1 MTSISADT
9 VSPSPTP
16 SSSSAWTRRTWA
28 LLITLCI
35 VLFLDGLDVSMIG
48 VALPSIGTEL
58 DLSTSSLQWLVSGYV
73 LGYGGLLLLGG
84 RTADLLGRRKVF
96 LIALAVFAV
105 ASLTGGLVSSG
116 PLLILTRFVKGLA
129 AAFTA
134 PTGLSIIT
142 TNFAEGPVRNKAL
155 SIYTVFGA
163 GGYSFGLVF
172 GGLMTNV
179 GWRWTFLLPVP
190 IALLALAA
198 ALVLVPRD
206 KPAEEGGHDIL
217 GAVTSTAAMLLLV
230 YTVVT
235 AHEVGWASAR
245 TIGSFVG
252 VAALAAA
259 FLVVETRVAHPL
271 IRLGIL
277 RKATLV
283 RASLAIIAMGGSYFS
298 WQFIVT
304 LYLQDTLDWSPLQL
318 ALALLPVGLMVT
330 ASSVFSNRL
339 VDRYGTARIIAVTLS
354 VMAVGYLLFLRID
367 TTPSYVTEILPAVLL
382 IGVGWIG
389 FPAVNIQATSGIDD
403 EEQGLAAGVLQTSM
417 QVGAA
422 IVLSVTT
429 AIITS
434 GSVEDLSGLRARRV
448 PSGPGLRDRRVD
460 RRSTR
465 RGPGAGAVAT
475 RRSGRRSRS
484 RGRGRGAAARPGRL
498 RVPPTPWVRPRR
510 DPGRRRRLPGPL
522 PRPPAH
528 ARITRWVRSRSR
540 RSARCACRAAVRG
553 PRSRTGP
560 CSHFSPTPPTPPA
573 RRSA

>member
-1 MTSISADT
+1 MSSLSTSL
-9 VSPSPTP
+9 VTP
-16 SSSSAWTRRTWA
+16 ASSAWSRRTWA
-28 LLITLCI
+28 LLMTLCI

-48 VALPSIGTEL
+48 VALPSIGAEL
-58 DLSTSSLQWLVSGYV
+58 DLSTSSLQWLVSGYI

-84 RTADLLGRRKVF
+84 RTADLFGRRKVF

-116 PLLILTRFVKGLA
+116 PLLILTRFIKGLA

-142 TNFAEGPVRNKAL
+142 TNFAEGPARNRAL

-172 GGLMTNV
+172 GGLMTGV

-190 IALLALAA
+190 IALA
-198 ALVLVPRD
+198 ALVAATRLVPRD
-206 KPAEEGGHDIL
+206 APAKDGGHDLL
-217 GAVTSTAAMLLLV
+217 GALTSTAAMLLLV

-235 AHEVGWASAR
+235 AHEVGWASGR
-245 TIGSFVG
+245 TIGSFLA
-252 VAALAAA
+252 VAALVTA
-259 FLVVETRVAHPL
+259 FLVVEARVAHPL

-277 RKATLV
+277 RKPTLV

-304 LYLQDTLDWSPLQL
+304 LYFQDTLDWSPLQL

-339 VDRYGTARIIAVTLS
+339 VDRFGTARIIAVTLS

-367 TTPSYVTEILPAVLL
+367 TTPSYATEILPAVLL

-422 IVLSVTT
+422 IVLAVTT
-429 AIITS
+429 AIIASSPGGEPTPA
-434 GSVEDLSGLRARRV
+434 VMLDAYR
-448 PSGPGLRDRRVD
+448 PGLVFATVV
-460 RRSTR
+460 SIAGALVAVLALVPR
-465 RGPGAGAVAT
+465 RGRELVTEPEPHLD
-475 RRSGRRSRS
+475 
-484 RGRGRGAAARPGRL
+484 GAAPEADL
-498 RVPPTPWVRPRR
+498 
-510 DPGRRRRLPGPL
+510 
-522 PRPPAH
+522 
-528 ARITRWVRSRSR
+528 
-540 RSARCACRAAVRG
+540 AA
-553 PRSRTGP
+553 
-560 CSHFSPTPPTPPA
+560 
-573 RRSA
+573 

>member
-1 MTSISADT
+1 MEGFRAMTSIPANT
-9 VSPSPTP
+9 ATSPEA
-16 SSSSAWTRRTWA
+16 SAWTGRTWA
-28 LLITLCI
+28 LLLTLCI

-48 VALPSIGTEL
+48 VALPSIGAEL

-96 LIALAVFAV
+96 LIALAVFAL
-105 ASLTGGLVSSG
+105 ASLTGGLVTSG
-116 PLLILTRFVKGLA
+116 PLLILTRFIKGLA

-142 TNFAEGPVRNKAL
+142 TNFAEGPARNKAL

-172 GGLMTNV
+172 GGLMTGV

-190 IALLALAA
+190 IALIALAA
-198 ALVLVPRD
+198 AIAVVPRD
-206 KPAEEGGHDIL
+206 KPAEDGGHDIL

-235 AHEVGWASAR
+235 AHDVGWGSAR
-245 TIGSFVG
+245 TILSFVG
-252 VAALAAA
+252 VAALSAA
-259 FLVVETRVAHPL
+259 FVTVESRVKHPL

-283 RASLAIIAMGGSYFS
+283 RASLAIVALGGSYFS

-304 LYLQDTLDWSPLQL
+304 LYFQDTLGWSALEL

-330 ASSVFSNRL
+330 ASSIFSNRL
-339 VDRYGTARIIAVTLS
+339 VDRFGTARIIAVTLS
-354 VMAVGYLLFLRID
+354 VMAVGYLMFLRID
-367 TTPSYVTEILPAVLL
+367 TTPTYLTGILPAVLL

-389 FPAVNIQATSGIDD
+389 FPAVNIQATSGIDN

-422 IVLSVTT
+422 IVLAVTT
-429 AIITS
+429 AIIASDPVGRPTPETMLDAFRPGLVFATIVS
-434 GSVEDLSGLRARRV
+434 IAGALVAALALVPWRGRELVEELEEDLE
-448 PSGPGLRDRRVD
+448 
-460 RRSTR
+460 
-465 RGPGAGAVAT
+465 GAPQPDL
-475 RRSGRRSRS
+475 
-484 RGRGRGAAARPGRL
+484 AA
-498 RVPPTPWVRPRR
+498 
-510 DPGRRRRLPGPL
+510 
-522 PRPPAH
+522 
-528 ARITRWVRSRSR
+528 
-540 RSARCACRAAVRG
+540 
-553 PRSRTGP
+553 
-560 CSHFSPTPPTPPA
+560 
-573 RRSA
+573 

>member
-1 MTSISADT
+1 M
-9 VSPSPTP
+9 
-16 SSSSAWTRRTWA
+16 
-28 LLITLCI
+28 TLCI

-58 DLSTSSLQWLVSGYV
+58 DLSTSSLQWLVSGYI

-96 LIALAVFAV
+96 LVALAVFAI

-116 PLLILTRFVKGLA
+116 PLLILTRFIKGLA

-142 TNFAEGPVRNKAL
+142 TNFAEGPARNKAL

-172 GGLMTNV
+172 GGLMTGV

-190 IALLALAA
+190 IALIALAA
-198 ALVLVPRD
+198 AIKVVPRD
-206 KPAEEGGHDIL
+206 KPADEGGHDLL
-217 GAVTSTAAMLLLV
+217 GAVTSTGAMLLLV

-235 AHEVGWASAR
+235 AHEVGWASLR
-245 TIGSFVG
+245 TIASFVAVG
-252 VAALAAA
+252 ALVAA
-259 FLVVETRVAHPL
+259 FVVVETRVAHPL

-283 RASLAIIAMGGSYFS
+283 RASLAIIAMAGSYFS

-304 LYLQDTLDWSPLQL
+304 IYLQDTLGWSPLEL
-318 ALALLPVGLMVT
+318 ALALLPIGLMVA
-330 ASSVFSNRL
+330 ASAVFSDKLVNRF
-339 VDRYGTARIIAVTLS
+339 GTTRIIAVTMA

-389 FPAVNIQATSGIDD
+389 FPAVNIQATSGIED

-422 IVLSVTT
+422 VVLAVTT
-429 AIITS
+429 AIIASSPGGEPTPAAML
-434 GSVEDLSGLRARRV
+434 DAYR
-448 PSGPGLRDRRVD
+448 PGLVFAAVV
-460 RRSTR
+460 SIV
-465 RGPGAGAVAT
+465 GALVAVLA
-475 RRSGRRSRS
+475 
-484 RGRGRGAAARPGRL
+484 L
-498 RVPPTPWVRPRR
+498 LPRR
-510 DPGRRRRLPGPL
+510 D
-522 PRPPAH
+522 RPVVEDVEPDLEAEL
-528 ARITRWVRSRSR
+528 
-540 RSARCACRAAVRG
+540 AA
-553 PRSRTGP
+553 
-560 CSHFSPTPPTPPA
+560 
-573 RRSA
+573 

>member
-1 MTSISADT
+1 MTSLP
-9 VSPSPTP
+9 PSTATSTAVNPP
-16 SSSSAWTRRTWA
+16 GSFAWTGRTWA
-28 LLITLCI
+28 LLMTLCI

-48 VALPSIGTEL
+48 VALPSIGAEL
-58 DLSTSSLQWLVSGYV
+58 DLSTSSLQWLVGGYV

-105 ASLTGGLVSSG
+105 ASLAGGLVSSG
-116 PLLILTRFVKGLA
+116 PLLILTRFIKGVA

-142 TNFAEGPVRNKAL
+142 TNFAEGPARNKAL

-172 GGLMTNV
+172 GGLMTGV

-190 IALLALAA
+190 IALI
-198 ALVLVPRD
+198 ALVAAIALVPKD
-206 KPAEEGGHDIL
+206 KPAEEGGHDLL

-235 AHEVGWASAR
+235 ANDVGWGSAR

-252 VAALAAA
+252 VAALVAA
-259 FLVVETRVAHPL
+259 FVLFETRVAHPL
-271 IRLGIL
+271 VRLGIL

-283 RASLAIIAMGGSYFS
+283 RASLAIVAMGGSYFS
-298 WQFIVT
+298 WQFIIT
-304 LYLQDTLDWSPLQL
+304 LYFQDTLDWSPLQL

-354 VMAVGYLLFLRID
+354 VMAVGYLLFLRVD
-367 TTPSYVTEILPAVLL
+367 TTPSYVTGILPAVLL

-422 IVLSVTT
+422 IVLAVTT

-434 GSVEDLSGLRARRV
+434 GPVGEPTPTAMLDAYR
-448 PSGPGLRDRRVD
+448 PGLVFAAVV
-460 RRSTR
+460 SIV
-465 RGPGAGAVAT
+465 GALVAVLA
-475 RRSGRRSRS
+475 
-484 RGRGRGAAARPGRL
+484 L
-498 RVPPTPWVRPRR
+498 VPRR
-510 DPGRRRRLPGPL
+510 NREVVEEVEPELEPEL
-522 PRPPAH
+522 
-528 ARITRWVRSRSR
+528 
-540 RSARCACRAAVRG
+540 AA
-553 PRSRTGP
+553 
-560 CSHFSPTPPTPPA
+560 
-573 RRSA
+573 

>member
-1 MTSISADT
+1 M
-9 VSPSPTP
+9 
-16 SSSSAWTRRTWA
+16 
-28 LLITLCI
+28 TLCI

-48 VALPSIGTEL
+48 VALPSIGAEL

-116 PLLILTRFVKGLA
+116 PLLILTRFIKGLA

-142 TNFAEGPVRNKAL
+142 TNFAEGPARNKAL

-172 GGLMTNV
+172 GGLMTGV

-190 IALLALAA
+190 IALIALAA
-198 ALVLVPRD
+198 AIRLVPRD
-206 KPAEEGGHDIL
+206 EPAEEGGHDLI
-217 GAVTSTAAMLLLV
+217 GAAASTAAMLLLV

-235 AHEVGWASAR
+235 AHEVGWTSVR
-245 TIGSFVG
+245 TLGSFVG
-252 VAALAAA
+252 VAALVAA
-259 FLVVETRVAHPL
+259 FVVVETRVAHPL

-277 RKATLV
+277 RKGTLV
-283 RASLAIIAMGGSYFS
+283 RASLAIVALAGSYFS

-304 LYLQDTLDWSPLQL
+304 LYLQNALDWSPLDL

-367 TTPSYVTEILPAVLL
+367 TTPSYVTDILPAVLL

-389 FPAVNIQATSGIDD
+389 FPAVNIQATSGIEDD
-403 EEQGLAAGVLQTSM
+403 EQGLAAGVLQTSM

-422 IVLSVTT
+422 IMLAITT
-429 AIITS
+429 AIIAS
-434 GSVEDLSGLRARRV
+434 DQVGE
-448 PSGPGLRDRRVD
+448 PSAASMLDAYRPGLVFATVV
-460 RRSTR
+460 SIL
-465 RGPGAGAVAT
+465 GALVAVLALVPW
-475 RRSGRRSRS
+475 RSREVVEEPVEP
-484 RGRGRGAAARPGRL
+484 GGEEATELAA
-498 RVPPTPWVRPRR
+498 
-510 DPGRRRRLPGPL
+510 
-522 PRPPAH
+522 
-528 ARITRWVRSRSR
+528 
-540 RSARCACRAAVRG
+540 
-553 PRSRTGP
+553 
-560 CSHFSPTPPTPPA
+560 
-573 RRSA
+573 

>member
-1 MTSISADT
+1 MTSISAST
-9 VSPSPTP
+9 VTP
-16 SSSSAWTRRTWA
+16 AAPSAWSGRTWA
-28 LLITLCI
+28 LLMTLCI

-48 VALPSIGTEL
+48 VALPSIGAEL
-58 DLSTSSLQWLVSGYV
+58 DLSTSSLQWLVSGYI

-84 RTADLLGRRKVF
+84 RMADLFGRRKVF
-96 LIALAVFAV
+96 LIALAVFAI
-105 ASLTGGLVSSG
+105 ASLAGGLVSSG
-116 PLLILTRFVKGLA
+116 PLLILTRFIKGLA

-142 TNFAEGPVRNKAL
+142 TNFAEGPARNKAL

-172 GGLMTNV
+172 GGLMTGV

-190 IALLALAA
+190 IALIALAA
-198 ALVLVPRD
+198 AAKLVPRD
-206 KPAEEGGHDIL
+206 KPAEDGGHDL
-217 GAVTSTAAMLLLV
+217 FGAVTSTGAMLLLV

-235 AHEVGWASAR
+235 AHEVGWGSAR

-252 VAALAAA
+252 VAALVAA
-259 FLVVETRVAHPL
+259 FVVVETRVAHPL

-277 RKATLV
+277 RKPTLV
-283 RASLAIIAMGGSYFS
+283 RASLAIIAMAGSYFS

-304 LYLQDTLDWSPLQL
+304 MYLQGTLDWSPLQL

-339 VDRYGTARIIAVTLS
+339 VDRFGTARIIAVTLS

-367 TTPSYVTEILPAVLL
+367 TTPSYVTEILPAVML

-422 IVLSVTT
+422 VVLAMTT
-429 AIITS
+429 AII
-434 GSVEDLSGLRARRV
+434 A
-448 PSGPGLRDRRVD
+448 SGPVGEPTPASMLDAYRPGLVFATVV
-460 RRSTR
+460 SI
-465 RGPGAGAVAT
+465 AGALVAVL
-475 RRSGRRSRS
+475 
-484 RGRGRGAAARPGRL
+484 AL
-498 RVPPTPWVRPRR
+498 VPRR
-510 DPGRRRRLPGPL
+510 NREDVDEIEADLDD
-522 PRPPAH
+522 
-528 ARITRWVRSRSR
+528 
-540 RSARCACRAAVRG
+540 AAQ
-553 PRSRTGP
+553 PEL
-560 CSHFSPTPPTPPA
+560 A
-573 RRSA
+573 A

>member
-1 MTSISADT
+1 M
-9 VSPSPTP
+9 
-16 SSSSAWTRRTWA
+16 
-28 LLITLCI
+28 TLCI

-96 LIALAVFAV
+96 LIALGVFAI
-105 ASLTGGLVSSG
+105 ASLTGGLVTSG
-116 PLLILTRFVKGLA
+116 ALLILTRFVKGLA

-142 TNFAEGPVRNKAL
+142 TNFAEGPARNKAL

-172 GGLMTNV
+172 GGLMTGV

-198 ALVLVPRD
+198 ALAVVPRD
-206 KPAEEGGHDIL
+206 KPAEEGGHDLL

-235 AHEVGWASAR
+235 AHEVGWGSAR

-252 VAALAAA
+252 VAVLAAA
-259 FLVVETRVAHPL
+259 FVAVETRVAHPL

-283 RASLAIIAMGGSYFS
+283 RASLAIVAMGGSYFS

-304 LYLQDTLDWSPLQL
+304 LYLQDTLHWSPLEL

-330 ASSVFSNRL
+330 ASSIFSNRL
-339 VDRYGTARIIAVTLS
+339 VDRFGTGPIIAVTMS

-367 TTPSYVTEILPAVLL
+367 TTPSYVTAILPAVLL

-389 FPAVNIQATSGIDD
+389 FPAVNIQATSGIHDD
-403 EEQGLAAGVLQTSM
+403 EQGLAAGVLQTSM

-422 IVLSVTT
+422 IVLAVTT
-429 AIITS
+429 AII
-434 GSVEDLSGLRARRV
+434 A
-448 PSGPGLRDRRVD
+448 SGPVGTPTPASMLDTFRPGLVFATVV
-460 RRSTR
+460 SIV
-465 RGPGAGAVAT
+465 GALIAVLAVVPW
-475 RRSGRRSRS
+475 
-484 RGRGRGAAARPGRL
+484 RGRGVVEALEDELEEGAPQPDLAA
-498 RVPPTPWVRPRR
+498 
-510 DPGRRRRLPGPL
+510 
-522 PRPPAH
+522 
-528 ARITRWVRSRSR
+528 
-540 RSARCACRAAVRG
+540 
-553 PRSRTGP
+553 
-560 CSHFSPTPPTPPA
+560 
-573 RRSA
+573 

>member
-1 MTSISADT
+1 MEGSDPMTAISASASAT
-9 VSPSPTP
+9 SPSTA
-16 SSSSAWTRRTWA
+16 STWSRRTWA

-58 DLSTSSLQWLVSGYV
+58 ELPTSTLQWLVSGYI

-105 ASLTGGLVSSG
+105 ASLTGGLVTSG
-116 PLLILTRFVKGLA
+116 ALLILTRFIKGLA

-142 TNFAEGPVRNKAL
+142 TNFTEGPARNKAL

-172 GGLMTNV
+172 GGLMTGV

-190 IALLALAA
+190 IALAALAA
-198 ALVLVPRD
+198 ALVVVPKD
-206 KPAEEGGHDIL
+206 KPAEEGGHDLL
-217 GAVTSTAAMLLLV
+217 GALTSTAAMLLLV

-252 VAALAAA
+252 VAALLAA
-259 FLVVETRVAHPL
+259 FVTVENRVAHPL

-277 RKATLV
+277 RKGTLV

-304 LYLQDTLDWSPLQL
+304 LYLQDTLGWSPLEL
-318 ALALLPVGLMVT
+318 AFALLPVGLMVT
-330 ASSVFSNRL
+330 ASSIFSNRL
-339 VDRYGTARIIAVTLS
+339 VDRFGTARIIAATMS

-367 TTPSYVTEILPAVLL
+367 TTPSYVTAILPAVLL

-389 FPAVNIQATSGIDD
+389 FPAVNIQAMSGIED

-422 IVLSVTT
+422 IVLAVTT
-429 AIITS
+429 AII
-434 GSVEDLSGLRARRV
+434 A
-448 PSGPGLRDRRVD
+448 SGPTGEPNPATMLDAYRPGLVFATVVSIVGALVAVLALVPRHGREVIVEIDDERD
-460 RRSTR
+460 
-465 RGPGAGAVAT
+465 
-475 RRSGRRSRS
+475 
-484 RGRGRGAAARPGRL
+484 GAAPQ
-498 RVPPTPWVRPRR
+498 P
-510 DPGRRRRLPGPL
+510 DM
-522 PRPPAH
+522 
-528 ARITRWVRSRSR
+528 
-540 RSARCACRAAVRG
+540 AA
-553 PRSRTGP
+553 
-560 CSHFSPTPPTPPA
+560 
-573 RRSA
+573 